1 MKKKLNVIATA
12 VLLASV
18 TASYA
23 YASSSTDETTAAS
36 ASTSVAATQ
45 EDSSMAASTE
55 TSTETS
61 TDSST
66 TGTSATVEAPPEGTP
81 PDGEPPRGKPGE
93 GSDSYTDNG
102 TAKYTQSGKSVTLTK
117 QTIAADQADQSIV
130 KVTDSGKL
138 TLTKSTLS
146 KKGATSSDD
155 YSNFYGLNAGV
166 LAASASTIQLSDS
179 TVKTDAKGANA
190 VFATGE
196 GSTIHVKDVT
206 IQTSADSS
214 RGLDATLKGTVN
226 ATNVKIKTAGEHSAA
241 IATDRG
247 NGTINVTKAT
257 GKTTG
262 KGSPGIYSTG
272 AITVSNS
279 DLKATGSEAA
289 VIEGRNSITVN
300 NTSLSGDV
308 DRGVMLYQSFSGD
321 AEVGTT
327 VFTMNGGTLTAK
339 AGPIFYS
346 TNTEAVVNLKGAALK
361 GNTGVLLNAAADRW
375 GTTGSNGANVTLN
388 ADNQTLPGS
397 ITADK
402 ISSITANL
410 KNKTTLK
417 GAINP
422 ENTAKSVALTLDK
435 TSKWIVTADSYL
447 TTLTDS
453 DAKLSNII
461 DNGHTIY
468 YDASASANSWLNGE
482 TITLSGG
489 GKLTPVSN

>member
-1 MKKKLNVIATA
+1 MKKKLNVMATA
-12 VLLASV
+12 VLLASI

-23 YASSSTDETTAAS
+23 YASSSTDDTTEVS
-36 ASTSVAATQ
+36 TSTSVAATQ
-45 EDSSMAASTE
+45 EDSSTA
-55 TSTETS
+55 TSTATS

-66 TGTSATVEAPPEGTP
+66 TDTSATVEAPPEGTP
-81 PDGEPPRGKPGE
+81 PDGEPPSGKPGE

-102 TAKYTQSGKSVTLTK
+102 TAKYTQSGKSVTLSK

-179 TVKTDAKGANA
+179 TVKTDADGANA

-206 IQTSADSS
+206 IQTSANSS

-272 AITVSNS
+272 TITVSNS

-346 TNTEAVVNLKGAALK
+346 TNTEAVVNLKGATLK

-422 ENTAKSVALTLDK
+422 ENTAKSVDLTLDK
-435 TSKWIVTADSYL
+435 TSKWVVTADSYL

-453 DAKLSNII
+453 DAKLSNIV

-482 TITLSGG
+482 TISLSGG

>member
-12 VLLASV
+12 VLLASI

-23 YASSSTDETTAAS
+23 YASSSTDGTTAAS
-36 ASTSVAATQ
+36 TSSSVTATQ
-45 EDSSMAASTE
+45 EDFATVTA
-55 TSTETS
+55 
-61 TDSST
+61 TDTNS
-66 TGTSATVEAPPEGTP
+66 TGTSATVEALPEGTP
-81 PDGEPPRGKPGE
+81 PDGEPPSGQPGE

-102 TAKYTQSGKSVTLTK
+102 TAKYTQSGKSVTLSK

-138 TLTKSTLS
+138 TLSKSTLT

-179 TVKTDAKGANA
+179 TIKTDANGANA

-196 GSTIHVKDVT
+196 GSTINVKDVT

-214 RGLDATLKGTVN
+214 RGLDATLKGTVH
-226 ATNVKIKTAGEHSAA
+226 ATNVKIQTTGEHSAA

-272 AITVSNS
+272 TITVSNS

-289 VIEGRNSITVN
+289 VIEGRNSIMVN

-321 AEVGTT
+321 AEVGTS

-346 TNTEAVVNLKGAALK
+346 TNTEAVVNLKGAKLK
-361 GNTGVLLNAAADRW
+361 GNTGVLLNAAADKW

-402 ISSITANL
+402 VSSITANL

-417 GAINP
+417 GAMNS
-422 ENTAKSVALTLDK
+422 ENTAKSVALNLDK
-435 TSKWIVTADSYL
+435 TSKWVVTADSYL
-447 TTLTDS
+447 TSLTDS
-453 DAKLSNII
+453 DTKLSNIV
-461 DNGHTIY
+461 DNGHIIY

-489 GKLTPVSN
+489 GKLTPVSAS

>member
-12 VLLASV
+12 VLLASI

-23 YASSSTDETTAAS
+23 YASSSTDGTNAVSSSSSVTAP
-36 ASTSVAATQ
+36 Q
-45 EDSSMAASTE
+45 EDSSTV
-55 TSTETS
+55 TS

-66 TGTSATVEAPPEGTP
+66 TGTSTTVEAPPEGTP
-81 PDGEPPRGKPGE
+81 PDGEPPSGKPGE

-102 TAKYTQSGKSVTLTK
+102 TAKYTQSGKSVTLFK

-138 TLTKSTLS
+138 TLTKSSLT
-146 KKGATSSDD
+146 KKGTTSSDD

-179 TVKTDAKGANA
+179 TVKTDANGANA

-226 ATNVKIKTAGEHSAA
+226 ATNVNIKTAGEHSAA

-247 NGTINVTKAT
+247 NGTITVTKAT
-257 GKTTG
+257 AKTTG

-272 AITVSNS
+272 TITVSNS
-279 DLKATGSEAA
+279 NLKATGSEAA

-346 TNTEAVVNLKGAALK
+346 TNTEAVVNLKGAKLK
-361 GNTGVLLNAAADRW
+361 GNTGVLLNAAADKW
-375 GTTGSNGANVTLN
+375 GTTGSNGAHVTLN

-397 ITADK
+397 MTADK
-402 ISSITANL
+402 VSSITANL

-417 GAINP
+417 GAINS
-422 ENTAKSVALTLDK
+422 ENTAKSVALNLDK
-435 TSKWIVTADSYL
+435 TSKWIVTSDSYL

-453 DAKLSNII
+453 GTELSNIV

-468 YDASASANSWLNGE
+468 YDAGENANNWLSGE

-489 GKLTPVSN
+489 GKLTPVSAS